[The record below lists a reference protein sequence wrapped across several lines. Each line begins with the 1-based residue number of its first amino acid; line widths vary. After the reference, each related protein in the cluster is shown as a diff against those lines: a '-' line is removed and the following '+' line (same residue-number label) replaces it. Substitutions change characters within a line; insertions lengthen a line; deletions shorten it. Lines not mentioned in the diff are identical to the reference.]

1 MSWDIMWS
9 LLGFEEGFEEGKR
22 GEERE
27 EGGAAAAEY
36 DIVTLI
42 SVMKV
47 LCERYESRY
56 GLDSQRSARTSDAA
70 VLGTSLSTEGLP

>member
-1 MSWDIMWS
+1 MWS
-9 LLGFEEGFEEGKR
+9 LLLLGEEEGFEEGKR

-42 SVMKV
+42 SVKRA
-47 LCERYESRY
+47 L
-56 GLDSQRSARTSDAA
+56 
-70 VLGTSLSTEGLP
+70 